1 MASTAAAAAA
11 EGTPS
16 RPGSA
21 SGEQPLALSSGPAA
35 AEAPASGEAAA
46 APPHQGP
53 RAALNSR
60 IQELK
65 RQQQEQKAERKR
77 LARDLRNEERKKKR
91 LREKA
96 KQLTDDDLLTVLRLR
111 QDARVAAG
119 LPALENAEHTEASG
133 SASAEPSAPSAP
145 SGSLRDEVRD

>member
-1 MASTAAAAAA
+1 MASTAAAAAAA

-16 RPGSA
+16 QPGSA

-53 RAALNSR
+53 HAALNGR

-65 RQQQEQKAERKR
+65 RQQRPEDGAQTAGAGIAQRR
-77 LARDLRNEERKKKR
+77 EE
-91 LREKA
+91 EE
-96 KQLTDDDLLTVLRLR
+96 T
-111 QDARVAAG
+111 
-119 LPALENAEHTEASG
+119 
-133 SASAEPSAPSAP
+133 PS
-145 SGSLRDEVRD
+145 R